1 MKKINL
7 TTLKRKLKSL
17 ANAENKVTTIKKE
30 LAIILTQLG
39 AINWDK
45 KQVRDTIT
53 NELQNLGFSEKY
65 IKKVRGYLMAFYEG
79 ANKTELNENDIIAK
93 INKTSSD
100 NELEKLGRAVKKGT
114 FELNIKKE
122 SKTQK
127 EKSEE
132 NEALEIIKKF
142 IKLPKNIKL
151 NEEKI
156 NLLLEE
162 VEKIKK
168 LLTE

>member
-1 MKKINL
+1 MEKINL

-122 SKTQK
+122 SETQK
-127 EKSEE
+127 EK

-142 IKLPKNIKL
+142 IKLPKNVKL
-151 NEEKI
+151 TEDKI
-156 NLLLEE
+156 EALLKE
-162 VEKIKK
+162 VEVIKK
-168 LLTE
+168 LLAE